1 MQNYKRRFFV
11 LSAIVC
17 LLTEMG
23 LAELSAPSVDGSIQ
37 VPGRWSLEKANA
49 WYAKQP
55 WLVGC
60 NYIPANAINQLEMWQ
75 ADTFDPK
82 TIDRELQWA
91 ESLGFNTL
99 RVFLHD
105 LVWTESPAGL
115 YQRMDTFLQICEQH
129 KIRPIFVF
137 FDDCHRPYPKIGA
150 QPLPVPEY
158 HNSGWMNSPARDVAI
173 QFYQGELPEKE
184 VDRLKGY
191 VQETMRRFKD
201 DSRVLMWEL
210 YNEPGR
216 GIGKFGDKSAKL
228 LLESWK
234 WAREVNPS
242 QPVCSC
248 AEGSVGA
255 LNIRI
260 GQENSDVISFHCYE
274 PPADLEKLCQQY
286 VTSGRPA
293 LCTEY
298 MARSKST
305 FEGSLPVLKKYH
317 VGAYN
322 WGFVAGKTG
331 TIWPWSSR
339 EGKDINKLWA
349 EGVVIHPGEP
359 FPEPTQWFHD
369 IYRMDGTPY
378 KQSEIEFIR
387 SMTGV
392 EDGTSVKKPLHN

>member
-1 MQNYKRRFFV
+1 MQGCKRRFFV
-11 LSAIVC
+11 FSAAVC
-17 LLTEMG
+17 LFTGIG
-23 LAELSAPSVDGSIQ
+23 LAEPALPSVNSGIQ
-37 VPGRWSLEKANA
+37 VPGRWSIEKAAA
-49 WYAKQP
+49 WYAQQP

-75 ADTFDPK
+75 ADTFDPE
-82 TIDRELQWA
+82 TINRELQWA
-91 ESLGFNTL
+91 EDLGFNTL
-99 RVFLHD
+99 RVYLHD
-105 LVWTESPAGL
+105 LVWAEDPQGL
-115 YQRMDTFLQICEQH
+115 YDRMDTFLDICRKH
-129 KIRPIFVF
+129 GMRPLFVF
-137 FDDCHRPYPKIGA
+137 FDDCHRPYPKVGS

-173 QFYQGELPEKE
+173 QFYKGELSEKE
-184 VDRLKGY
+184 IARLKGY

-201 DSRVLMWEL
+201 DDRVLMWEL

-274 PPADLEKLCQQY
+274 PPAVLENLCRQY
-286 VTSGRPA
+286 AAKGRPA

-298 MARSKST
+298 MGRPKST
-305 FEGSLPVLKKYH
+305 FEGSLPILKKYNI
-317 VGAYN
+317 GAYN
-322 WGFVAGKTG
+322 WGFVSGKTE
-331 TIWPWSSR
+331 TIWHWSSR

-349 EGVVIHPGEP
+349 EGVAVHPGEP
-359 FPEPTQWFHD
+359 FPEPELWFHD

-378 KQSEIEFIR
+378 KQSEIDFIR
-387 SMTGV
+387 KITGV
-392 EDGTSVKKPLHN
+392 NQN